1 MTWLEPLTKN
11 GNIQRYVVAYGRERD
26 NLDTLWYTSDT
37 VTEYLLSPLEEY
49 AEYFVQVSA
58 ETSVSGNPSNIKQA
72 RTLEDGE

>member
-11 GNIQRYVVAYGRERD
+11 GNIQRYVVAYGKERD
-26 NLDTLWYTSDT
+26 NLDTLRYTSNT

-58 ETSVSGNPSNIKQA
+58 ETSVSGNPSNIEQA
-72 RTLEDGE
+72 KTLEDGE